1 MSLKIKKNESNTFNN
16 NDIPVILTVKTSII
30 FFISPNFHVLSYD
43 QSFRE
48 PKWYGKEC
56 VRHVRQ

>member
-1 MSLKIKKNESNTFNN
+1 MSQNKKNESNKKF
-16 NDIPVILTVKTSII
+16 NDIPVILTSEI
-30 FFISPNFHVLSYD
+30 FHVLSYD

-48 PKWYGKEC
+48 PKWYGRN